1 MKKEAF
7 LIVTTLFFIA
17 IILSLSFIQ
26 AFQVV
31 QAAQTAE
38 TPKSS
43 IYPFFDKVIDN
54 IKLFFAKGDKEI
66 VLALEIREKYINSA
80 FENIEFKNTGEVIKN
95 LNEAEEKLK
104 FVQEQVSPETANEVV
119 SNSLD
124 VQEVIEKIMA
134 GKEVDAEFSSYLE
147 KHLSEEQKTQL
158 AAQLSEKIGSFC
170 EELAKQD
177 FEVMMKE
184 PKCNP
189 DNAPPWLKDKIEK
202 EFQKMQEEAGKE
214 IIEMLT
220 TCMNDPRE
228 CDCSRIPVVA
238 ERAECEKGTSL
249 AIKCEFQEDMSA
261 CSELE
266 KIGPP
271 KAPASMPFFL
281 KPLFEKTIQELMG
294 KKEKEM
300 FKKFAPKECVEKGAT
315 TRGECEKIMMEI
327 YGPPP
332 EECMED
338 GRFVGEEEC
347 NSRMIASGKIPSEC
361 IDNGKPLSQE
371 ECIKRMVAS
380 GKIPSECIESGKP
393 VPEEECTQRMVAAG
407 KMPTECVKDGRFIG
421 REECEKIM
429 QEIHGKPSEE
439 CLKDGKFI
447 GEEECQRIMDE
458 KFGKPPQECLENGK
472 PVSEEECTQRMVA
485 AGKMPTECVDN
496 GKFVGQQE
504 CERRMIEIGKIPP
517 ECVRDGKPIEREECE
532 KIMIE
537 KHFPKECKEAN
548 ALTPAECEKILLPSE
563 CKEAGLFSR
572 EECEAFMIKKNM
584 PQECV
589 EANAL
594 APEECSKLMIEKMPS
609 ECVVEGKA
617 LPAEEC
623 GAKMIESGRIPKECV
638 KDSMPLPEEECKKI
652 IAEEVKPIPLECEG
666 KTPEE
671 CEEIF
676 KNKINENIPQPCKEA
691 AVVDAEECGKFMEK
705 DKEKE
710 GIGLNMP
717 SECIGKSAEE
727 CKEIMKEK
735 GILREE
741 GISPEMSAAP
751 TTEMPQEC
759 KNIGTTTQQECDMI
773 IPKINEERMERGEKI
788 VVDKEGN
795 QEYITKE
802 EINKIV
808 DEAEKRAEEI
818 KPDLEKAEEIKQ
830 DIVEIERGI
839 ERIEQTQQEMPPAE
853 PLPAPEQQPSPE
865 TTPAP
870 GPAPSAPAESAPITG
885 ATIKEF
891 IENYYF
897 LNIFEKIKNLFS

>member
-393 VPEEECTQRMVAAG
+393 VP
-407 KMPTECVKDGRFIG
+407 
-421 REECEKIM
+421 
-429 QEIHGKPSEE
+429 
-439 CLKDGKFI
+439 
-447 GEEECQRIMDE
+447 
-458 KFGKPPQECLENGK
+458 
-472 PVSEEECTQRMVA
+472 EEECTQRMVA